1 VIVKHLA
8 QIILVQMYI
17 KSFQLIVRTEDKAR
31 RFLAKRLCKNSR
43 RFCTRCRS
51 YRIYRFSD
59 TRFRCKRCGH
69 RFSEW
74 TGRWLGKL
82 RISAVDWLWIIKLF
96 ELELSTRK
104 IAKQVKISYPTVLKA
119 VDFIR
124 QSIVVGMKGGYGL
137 VSGEVEMDEAYF
149 GGKRKGKRGRGAS
162 HKVPVS

>member
-1 VIVKHLA
+1 
-8 QIILVQMYI
+8 
-17 KSFQLIVRTEDKAR
+17 
-31 RFLAKRLCKNSR
+31 
-43 RFCTRCRS
+43 
-51 YRIYRFSD
+51 
-59 TRFRCKRCGH
+59 
-69 RFSEW
+69 
-74 TGRWLGKL
+74 LGKL